1 MVFLGFLTAGLGQYI
16 PYSGCGKPNLGV
28 FIPVFG
34 RDNSLL
40 WKIQVNSVTYTES
53 KHAPVGENAVSF
65 PNSGIETR
73 IATVASLFESRKQ
86 AAEAANVAL
95 SSLQRWIAG
104 EGMPAFNSLAL
115 LASAVGVS
123 LDWIASGRGEMYPT
137 DGEPAQAKDDSIYAY
152 VPLYDARISQGHGAW
167 SDGARILTMLAFTKY
182 SLQKK
187 GLQASQLA
195 AVRVDGDS
203 NEPFLKDG
211 DTVMVDLSRNTIQ
224 GEAFYVIRLD
234 DLLYAKRLQRQ
245 IDGGVLVISAN
256 TAYPSV
262 HVPPDRLER
271 LQVVGRVVWSGGW
284 MI

>member
-1 MVFLGFLTAGLGQYI
+1 MSCI
-16 PYSGCGKPNLGV
+16 GKKHV
-28 FIPVFG
+28 E
-34 RDNSLL
+34 
-40 WKIQVNSVTYTES
+40 SVIGTE
-53 KHAPVGENAVSF
+53 KKRPALGENAVSF
-65 PNSGIETR
+65 PNTGIETR
-73 IATVASLFESRKQ
+73 IVKVVDLFENRKQ
-86 AAEAANVAL
+86 AAKAANVGMSTL
-95 SSLQRWIAG
+95 FRWITG

-123 LDWIASGRGEMYPT
+123 LDWIASGRGDMYPSE
-137 DGEPAQAKDDSIYAY
+137 GMPAKAVDESLPANPVDESIYAY

-182 SLQKK
+182 SLHKK
-187 GLQASQLA
+187 GLIASQLA

-203 NEPFLKDG
+203 NEPSLKDG

-245 IDGGVLVISAN
+245 LDGGVLVISAN
-256 TAYPSV
+256 TAYPPIT
-262 HVPPDRLER
+262 VPADRLER

>member
-1 MVFLGFLTAGLGQYI
+1 MVFFGFLTAGLGQYI
-16 PYSGCGKPNLGV
+16 PYTGHGKPDLGV
-28 FIPVFG
+28 FIPEFG
-34 RDNSLL
+34 FRISFIG
-40 WKIQVNSVTYTES
+40 KKHVESVTYEEK
-53 KHAPVGENAVSF
+53 KHPPLGENAVSF

-73 IATVASLFESRKQ
+73 IATVAGLFESRKQ
-86 AAEAANVAL
+86 AAEAAKVGL
-95 SSLQRWIAG
+95 SSLHRWIAG

-123 LDWIASGRGEMYPT
+123 LDWIASGRGEMYPAE
-137 DGEPAQAKDDSIYAY
+137 GQVAQAGDDGVYAY

-182 SLQKK
+182 SLHKK
-187 GLQASQLA
+187 GLIASQLA

-211 DTVMVDLSRNTIQ
+211 DTVMVDLSRNLIQ

-234 DLLYAKRLQRQ
+234 DLLYAKRLQRDL
-245 IDGGVLVISAN
+245 DGGVRVISAN
-256 TAYPSV
+256 TAYPAIN
-262 HVPPDRLER
+262 VPADRLER